1 MKSKTFQEITGVIE
15 RGILT
20 GNKLFD
26 EWFSKDGGIIPE
38 TVILVTGTSGAGK
51 TTLMVNLMNWLPDYT
66 ISFYSREMAKK
77 SIKHQ
82 IRGYNFNNS
91 KAYFADEED
100 CPHLED
106 YLKEL
111 DELRPEFVIVDS
123 MQAIALED
131 YPDIHD
137 QLASVKVRELL
148 TKKCQEIGATLF
160 LIGHNTKDNQF
171 EGKNTNMQMV
181 DAHMVLEADDKTNIR
196 KMYWGFK
203 NRKGP
208 KGVLN
213 YRINNGSIEF
223 YKPFEEVSFYD
234 SFNSFVESYCR
245 QLDQSSQKYVDF
257 RKEFSSLSRK
267 LFKKHESNK
276 FQYLNEIMI
285 LFHQLLVKY
294 NLD

>member
-1 MKSKTFQEITGVIE
+1 MKSKTFQEISSVIE

-26 EWFSKDGGIIPE
+26 EWFSRDGGIVPE
-38 TVILVTGTSGAGK
+38 TTILVTGTSGAGK

-82 IRGYNFNNS
+82 IRGYNFNNPN
-91 KAYFADEED
+91 AYFADEDD

-111 DELRPEFVIVDS
+111 DELCPKFVIVDS
-123 MQAIALED
+123 MQAVAIQD
-131 YPDIHD
+131 YPEMHD
-137 QLASVKVRELL
+137 QLASVKVREMLME
-148 TKKCQEIGATLF
+148 KCREIGATLF
-160 LIGHNTKDNQF
+160 IIGHNTKDNQF

-181 DAHMVLEADDKTNIR
+181 DAHMVLEADDKTNVR

-208 KGVLN
+208 KGTLN
-213 YRINNGSIEF
+213 YRINKGSVDF
-223 YKPFEEVSFYD
+223 YKPFEEVNFFD
-234 SFNSFVESYCR
+234 SFNGFVESYCK
-245 QLDQSSQKYVDF
+245 QLDQSDQKYIEF
-257 RKEFSSLSRK
+257 RKEFSTISRK
-267 LFKKHESNK
+267 LFKKYENNR

-285 LFHQLLVKY
+285 QFHQALSKHG
-294 NLD
+294 LD